1 MEYDIVIVGGGPSGL
16 ALAQCLRKTYSNI
29 LIIEKEN
36 SLGGCHRVRRVN
48 YNGEMLF
55 TEHGPRIYSST
66 YVNFQ
71 MLLKDMNSDFYDLFT
86 SYNFSFLEI
95 GNETIFSTLSKSEIF
110 KLFLQFMLLILND
123 NHGINTTVG
132 EFMEKNNFSSKSI
145 DLINRITRL
154 TDGAG
159 ADKYTLNE
167 FLQLFNQ
174 NTFYKL
180 FQPKLPNDEGLFK
193 VWENYLVNSGIKILK
208 NTLVERL
215 YFDSVDNVIDSV
227 SIRDTDTDDNFVIK
241 CKKIV
246 LAIPPQSILNIFSNS
261 AIQVQNSILNFND
274 LVEYS
279 TNTSYITYISITFHW
294 DKDLKLPK
302 IYGFPKSEWG
312 IVFIVLSKYMT
323 FSESYSK
330 TVISCA
336 VSIVDKKSKV
346 INKTANES
354 DENELISEVFRQ
366 LKESYPELPDATVSL
381 ISPGNIKTNTEW
393 INRDYAYIT
402 SSKEPFL
409 KFDTNITNLFNLG
422 TQNGYQKYKFTS
434 MESAVTNAIQLS
446 HMFDSTLKH
455 KYYIKGLFTVTKLIR
470 VIIGVVI
477 VIIIL
482 ILWFRNKRNKPPKS
496 KYF

>member
-1 MEYDIVIVGGGPSGL
+1 M
-16 ALAQCLRKTYSNI
+16 
-29 LIIEKEN
+29 
-36 SLGGCHRVRRVN
+36 
-48 YNGEMLF
+48 
-55 TEHGPRIYSST
+55 
-66 YVNFQ
+66 
-71 MLLKDMNSDFYDLFT
+71 
-86 SYNFSFLEI
+86 
-95 GNETIFSTLSKSEIF
+95 
-110 KLFLQFMLLILND
+110 
-123 NHGINTTVG
+123 
-132 EFMEKNNFSSKSI
+132 
-145 DLINRITRL
+145 
-154 TDGAG
+154 
-159 ADKYTLNE
+159 
-167 FLQLFNQ
+167 
-174 NTFYKL
+174 
-180 FQPKLPNDEGLFK
+180 
-193 VWENYLVNSGIKILK
+193 
-208 NTLVERL
+208 
-215 YFDSVDNVIDSV
+215 
-227 SIRDTDTDDNFVIK
+227 IK